1 MINNLDSLKLVEP
14 LDLRITTKTF
24 DSFIDY
30 EIAANR
36 DILDK
41 SFKKSHQK
49 ILLRTIKSL
58 GYISNAY
65 LSTEVNA
72 KYE

>member
-1 MINNLDSLKLVEP
+1 LK
-14 LDLRITTKTF
+14 ITTKTF

-30 EIAANR
+30 EITANR
-36 DILDK
+36 NILDK

-58 GYISNAY
+58 DYISKAY
-65 LSTEVNA
+65 ISTEVNA